1 MTLKSRQIFSKFY
14 LEAKLMLP
22 CPTFP
27 IPCIFF
33 SIFVNNKYMEDR
45 RERWKD
51 VSERDRE
58 NDRRKEREAVQ
69 S

>member
-1 MTLKSRQIFSKFY
+1 
-14 LEAKLMLP
+14 
-22 CPTFP
+22 
-27 IPCIFF
+27 
-33 SIFVNNKYMEDR
+33 MEDR